1 MNTRVAHKTSA
12 IVIHSLDY
20 GESDRIVTFY
30 SMDFGKVKGIAKGA
44 RRSKRR
50 FSNAL
55 EPSCYCNIIFSKKGR
70 GTLALIEGCDV
81 IDHHANIR
89 EDLHKTLLSSYL
101 TELVDKFTLE
111 GKKNVDLFKLLL
123 NFIGLI
129 DAGACSEALL
139 RFFEIR
145 LLRLTGYEPVL
156 DRCVS
161 CKKPVGEK
169 VTYHFAMRDGGLRCN
184 MCYQNNSDSLHISL
198 GTIRTLL
205 LGKEIDTSRI
215 SRITFSD
222 QTAQESRDVL
232 VGFIYHLL
240 GKEIKSFLVL
250 NDIQKMGFLSS
261 Q

>member
-1 MNTRVAHKTSA
+1 MNTRIVHKTSA

-30 SMDFGKVKGIAKGA
+30 SSDFGKVKGIAKGA
-44 RRSKRR
+44 RRSKKR

-55 EPSCYCNIIFSKKGR
+55 EPSSYCNIIFSKKGW

-123 NFIGLI
+123 NFLGLI
-129 DAGACSEALL
+129 DSGAGSEALM

-156 DRCVS
+156 DRCMT
-161 CKKPVGEK
+161 CKKPVSEE
-169 VTYHFAMRDGGLRCN
+169 VMYHFIINDGGLRCN
-184 MCYQNNSDSLHISL
+184 ACHQNNSGSLCISL

-205 LGKEIDTSRI
+205 LGKEIDTARI
-215 SRITFSD
+215 NRIAFSD

-232 VGFIYHLL
+232 VGFIHHLL

-250 NDIQKMGFLSS
+250 NDIQKMGILSP

>member
-1 MNTRVAHKTSA
+1 MNTRVVHKTLA

-30 SMDFGKVKGIAKGA
+30 SSDFGKIKGIAKGA
-44 RRSKRR
+44 RRSKKR

-55 EPSCYCNIIFSKKGR
+55 EPSSYCNIIFSKKGR

-101 TELVDKFTLE
+101 TELIDKFTLE
-111 GKKNVDLFKLLL
+111 GKRNIDLFKLLL
-123 NFIGLI
+123 NFLGLI
-129 DAGACSEALL
+129 DAGACSEALM

-145 LLRLTGYEPVL
+145 LLRLAGYEPVL
-156 DRCVS
+156 DRCMT
-161 CKKPVGEK
+161 CKKPVGEEII
-169 VTYHFAMRDGGLRCN
+169 YHFIISDGGLRCN
-184 MCYQNNSDSLHISL
+184 ECHRNNPGSLYVSL

-205 LGKEIDTSRI
+205 LGKEIDTARI
-215 SRITFSD
+215 NKITFSE
-222 QTAQESRDVL
+222 QTAKESKDIL
-232 VGFIYHLL
+232 VGFIHHLL
-240 GKEIKSFLVL
+240 GKEVKSFLVL
-250 NDIQKMGFLSS
+250 NDIQKMGILSS